1 MEQHINVGIPD
12 GVGNDAPVLFGIAGE
27 EALEKYPWSPI
38 GLEVPPESDRIDQ
51 QEGYSEYATSY
62 GRHFHLPEGFHGP
75 ARQGPGLQHTVW
87 ATAFE
92 LAGVELPE

>member
-1 MEQHINVGIPD
+1 MREHEGQAADV
-12 GVGNDAPVLFGIAGE
+12 A
-27 EALEKYPWSPI
+27 ALETAGVPLVFVSGGKDPWSPI

-62 GRHFHLPEGFHGP
+62 GRHFHVPEGFHGP
-75 ARQGPGLQHTVW
+75 ARSVPGLQHTVW